1 MRCGHRPSGT
11 VPRPETRDA
20 SALIRRRS
28 AISAWLDVASG
39 VSFRQGLRHASL
51 WGVTARKRTELR
63 RASDGGADSA
73 AISSVLP
80 CASVRADR
88 MWICRIGIDSKF
100 GSIFLRFISIFERG
114 ARVLSFPINPPKGE
128 RSRPFRRRSPA
139 KAGRALPLPQ
149 WGPVPG
155 RTQRLYAGSAESLLF
170 SDP

>member
-51 WGVTARKRTELR
+51 WGVTARRKGFRGCLGMDREIAVRTGGVWKRTELR

-128 RSRPFRRRSPA
+128 RSRPFRRMD
-139 KAGRALPLPQ
+139 RAF
-149 WGPVPG
+149 
-155 RTQRLYAGSAESLLF
+155 RK
-170 SDP
+170 

>member
-28 AISAWLDVASG
+28 AVSAWLGVASG

-51 WGVTARKRTELR
+51 WGVTARRKGFRVRLGMDREIAVRTGGGVWKRTELR

-73 AISSVLP
+73 AISPVPP

-88 MWICRIGIDSKF
+88 MWICRIGTDSKF
-100 GSIFLRFISIFERG
+100 SSVCLRFISIFERG
-114 ARVLSFPINPPKGE
+114 AWVLSFPINPPKDE
-128 RSRPFRRRSPA
+128 RSRPFRRMD
-139 KAGRALPLPQ
+139 RAF
-149 WGPVPG
+149 
-155 RTQRLYAGSAESLLF
+155 RK
-170 SDP
+170 